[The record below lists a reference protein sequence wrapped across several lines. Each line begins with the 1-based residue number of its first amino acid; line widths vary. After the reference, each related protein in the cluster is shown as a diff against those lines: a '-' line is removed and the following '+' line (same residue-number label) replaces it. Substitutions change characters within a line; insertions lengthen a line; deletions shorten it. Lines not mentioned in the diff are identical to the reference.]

1 MTEKA
6 LYFITGASV
15 SGKTVLL
22 KEVIKSRPESKAWFF
37 DSIGV
42 PGLEKMKA
50 RFGGPE
56 QWQAHAAREWI
67 RKLGRSEDKV
77 SLILEGQ
84 VRPSVVLEAAQAED
98 FTELHI
104 TLITCSHAE
113 RKRRLHEDRAQPELD
128 HLDMYAWAAYLQDQ
142 ADALKLKVI
151 DTTGL
156 SIKEATLLLSESINR
171 FYNDEMICNNFS

>member
-6 LYFITGASV
+6 LYFITGASA

-22 KEVIKSRPESKAWFF
+22 SEVTKSRPELKAWFF

-42 PGLEKMKA
+42 PSLEEMKA

-56 QWQAHAAREWI
+56 QWQVHATGEWI
-67 RKLGRSEDKV
+67 RKLSESEDEGLV
-77 SLILEGQ
+77 ILEGQ
-84 VRPSVVLEAAQAED
+84 VRPSVVLQAAQAEG
-98 FTELHI
+98 FAELHI

-113 RKRRLHEDRAQPELD
+113 RKRRLHEERAQPELD
-128 HLDMYAWAAYLQDQ
+128 HLDMYAWAAFLQGQ
-142 ADALKLKVI
+142 ADALKLEVI

-156 SIKEATLLLSESINR
+156 SIKESARLLSESINR
-171 FYNDEMICNNFS
+171 FWDFG